1 MFEIEWK
8 TPHNNILV
16 EFLNNWKLDLE
27 HNIIKVVLRDEQ
39 RIINNHVLVEVFKI
53 YHIGKIEVDQAK
65 MFDARV
71 TLADITNKVLD
82 IYNNNEGWVV
92 KKMRSSM
99 LIELLPFCQLFTK
112 WIRCN
117 ILTISL
123 L

>member
-1 MFEIEWK
+1 M
-8 TPHNNILV
+8 
-16 EFLNNWKLDLE
+16 DLE

-53 YHIGKIEVDQAK
+53 YHIGEIEVDQAK

-99 LIELLPFCQLFTK
+99 LIELLPFC
-112 WIRCN
+112 
-117 ILTISL
+117 
-123 L
+123 